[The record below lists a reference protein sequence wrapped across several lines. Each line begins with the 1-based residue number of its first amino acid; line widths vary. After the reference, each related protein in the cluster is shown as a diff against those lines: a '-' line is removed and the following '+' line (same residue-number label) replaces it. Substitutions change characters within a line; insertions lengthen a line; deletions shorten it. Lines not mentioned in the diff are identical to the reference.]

1 MPIYMECVIKIY
13 LFYITH
19 LHDEQQ
25 NILPVNL
32 KEDSTESSRI
42 FCKYLLSLLLLSLPP
57 SLPASP
63 LPSLS
68 TYHVDSSKDVPY
80 IVAAVWTKVARHR
93 KLFAQPKGKQ
103 NCFLINWTQ
112 RTQRPRP
119 RAEPLKC
126 EKFLCKI
133 SALALAFCILF
144 ASL

>member
-13 LFYITH
+13 LLYITH
-19 LHDEQQ
+19 LREQQ

-32 KEDSTESSRI
+32 KEDSPESSRL
-42 FCKYLLSLLLLSLPP
+42 FCKYLLSLPSP

-103 NCFLINWTQ
+103 KCLLINWTQ
-112 RTQRPRP
+112 RTRRPRP
-119 RAEPLKC
+119 
-126 EKFLCKI
+126 
-133 SALALAFCILF
+133 ALG
-144 ASL
+144 ASEM